1 MVDTTF
7 TKSLCPLCGGSD
19 HRAVSTTGQFGIPAH
34 VVVCVGCGSSFLNPR
49 WTKERYDRFY
59 SSEYDTYYRPEVVSQ
74 NDDRYK
80 FVPASQIVARLQR
93 YGLLRPFQRVLDLG
107 SGMGH
112 ALTYLRN
119 EHEPN
124 AQYDALEPSP
134 TCHTHLLS
142 NGFGYVGADVYG
154 PWDDQLK
161 DSYGLVIMRHVLEHF
176 HEPLEVLRKVRSVL
190 RDDGLLYV
198 AVPDAM
204 HPTKPL
210 RSHFFRVVHINY
222 FTQRSL
228 AAMLGMAGLEVLH
241 IAEGDDLSKNEVF
254 AVCRKGPEV
263 PFQSDA
269 TEADRQLALYRHAGR
284 FDTWYE
290 LKSWGIS
297 ILRRLRLIN

>member
-1 MVDTTF
+1 
-7 TKSLCPLCGGSD
+7 
-19 HRAVSTTGQFGIPAH
+19 
-34 VVVCVGCGSSFLNPR
+34 VVVCVDCGFSFLNPR
-49 WTKERYDRFY
+49 WTKERYDLFY
-59 SSEYDTYYRPEVVSQ
+59 ASEYDKYYRPEVISQ

-80 FVPASQIVARLQR
+80 FVPAGQIVERLRRQN
-93 YGLLRPFQRVLDLG
+93 LLRHFNRVLDLG

-134 TCHTHLLS
+134 ACQTHLLS
-142 NGFGYVGADVYG
+142 SGFGYVGADVYG
-154 PWDDQLK
+154 HWGEQLK
-161 DSYGLVIMRHVLEHF
+161 NTYGFVIMRHVLEHF
-176 HEPLEVLRKVRSVL
+176 HEPLAVLRKVRSVL

-222 FTQRSL
+222 FTRRSL
-228 AAMLGMAGLEVLH
+228 ESMLGLAGLEVIH
-241 IAEGDDLSKNEVF
+241 IMEGDDLARNEVF
-254 AVCRKGPEV
+254 AVCRKGPTL
-263 PFQSDA
+263 PHRPDKS
-269 TEADRQLALYRHAGR
+269 EAETQLALYRNAGR
-284 FDTWYE
+284 LDTWYE

-297 ILRRLRLIN
+297 LLRRLGLIK